1 MSVEIKGI
9 AIKSIEDLAPVLKE
23 YAEPHIIKG
32 EKFPARLDVWFQENL
47 LASIIFPVTTPE
59 TFETVISRTIW
70 ACSTLGG
77 THIVFTHR
85 AEIAI
90 SSTLS
95 QEVLDETSTPCLCFY
110 LSSFINIH
118 SAVYPYTYAE
128 GDAIV
133 EWSENSS
140 DNSPINDSEMLQNYL
155 FQASQINT
163 TLADATSYVEWLRF
177 NGYEVIFHEP
187 YTETNFA
194 YDGIH

>member
-1 MSVEIKGI
+1 MTVEIKGI
-9 AIKSIEDLAPVLKE
+9 SIKSIEDLAPTLKA
-23 YAEPHIIKG
+23 YAEPFIIEG
-32 EKFPARLDVWFQENL
+32 ERFSPRLDIWFQENL
-47 LASIIFPVTTPE
+47 LASIIVPPTTPE
-59 TFETVISRTIW
+59 TFETLISRLTW
-70 ACSTLGG
+70 ACSTFGG
-77 THIVFTHR
+77 THIVFAHR

-95 QEVLDETSTPCLCFY
+95 QEMLDQTSTPCLCFY

-128 GDAIV
+128 GDAVV
-133 EWSENSS
+133 EWSENSPEH
-140 DNSPINDSEMLQNYL
+140 SPINESEMLQTFL

-163 TLADATSYVEWLRF
+163 KLGDPHIYVDWLRA
-177 NGYEVIFHEP
+177 NGYDVIFHEP